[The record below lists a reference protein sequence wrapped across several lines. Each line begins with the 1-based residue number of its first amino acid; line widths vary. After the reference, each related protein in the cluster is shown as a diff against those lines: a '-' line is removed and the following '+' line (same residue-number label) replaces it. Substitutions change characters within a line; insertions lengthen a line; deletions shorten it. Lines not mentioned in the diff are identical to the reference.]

1 MMIRKAI
8 LLILVVTLSGVFVG
22 CGIAAAP
29 PPSMGAVETT
39 GDFGP
44 MPVPEAPALEERAAV
59 VGAAQDVS
67 VWSTEGAVGDRMIV
81 RTGSLALVVEDT
93 EEALQAIERLAAE
106 LGGYI
111 SNLQSWR
118 MDDQLAATVTVRVP
132 AESFDQARER
142 IKDLAIEVENENVS
156 GQDVTEEYVDLK
168 ARLNNLEVAEGELLE
183 LLASAQ
189 ETHKDAESI
198 LAIYREITSVR
209 QQIEQ
214 IKGRMQY
221 LENASDLATMTISMT
236 PEEIEEPVVEPG
248 WEPLKQVR
256 EALRSLVNALKA
268 LIDVLIWVLLFF
280 LPLAALLSLPLV
292 LVWLVWYLRR
302 RRRRRSES
310 K

>member
-1 MMIRKAI
+1 MIRKAI
-8 LLILVVTLSGVFVG
+8 LLILVVTLSGASVG
-22 CGIAAAP
+22 CGMAASAP
-29 PPSMGAVETT
+29 PPVQLPAETAR
-39 GDFGP
+39 DLSAA
-44 MPVPEAPALEERAAV
+44 PVPQAPALEEQNAG
-59 VGAAQDVS
+59 VGATEGVS
-67 VWSTEGAVGDRMIV
+67 VWSSEGAVGDRMIV

-93 EEALQAIERLAAE
+93 ADSLQAIERLAEE

-118 MDDQLAATVTVRVP
+118 TDDQLAATVTVRVP

-142 IKDLAIEVENENVS
+142 IKELATEVENENVS
-156 GQDVTEEYVDLK
+156 GQDVTEEYVDLE
-168 ARLNNLEVAEGELLE
+168 ARLNNLEVAEKELLE
-183 LLASAQ
+183 LLSSAQ

-198 LAIYREITSVR
+198 LDIYREITNVR

-221 LENASDLATMTISMT
+221 LENTSALATVTVSLT
-236 PEEIEEPVVEPG
+236 PKEIEEPVVEPG
-248 WEPLKQVR
+248 WEPLKQAR

-268 LIDVLIWVLLFF
+268 LVDILIWVVLFF

-292 LVWLVWYLRR
+292 LLWLVWYLRR

>member
-1 MMIRKAI
+1 MIRKAV
-8 LLILVVTLSGVFVG
+8 LLMLVVTLSGASVG
-22 CGIAAAP
+22 CGMAASAP
-29 PPSMGAVETT
+29 PPVELPAETT
-39 GDFGP
+39 GDFGAV
-44 MPVPEAPALEERAAV
+44 PVPQAPALEERDAG
-59 VGAAQDVS
+59 VGVAQDVS
-67 VWSTEGAVGDRMIV
+67 VWSPEGAAGDRMIV
-81 RTGSLALVVEDT
+81 RTGSLSLVVEDT
-93 EEALQAIERLAAE
+93 EEALQAIERLAEE

-118 MDDQLAATVTVRVP
+118 TDDQLAATVTVRVP

-142 IKDLAIEVENENVS
+142 IKDLATEVENENIS
-156 GQDVTEEYVDLK
+156 GQDVTEEYVDLE

-198 LAIYREITSVR
+198 LAIYQEITNVR

-221 LENASDLATMTISMT
+221 LENASALATMTVSIT

-248 WEPLKQVR
+248 WEPLKQAR

-268 LIDVLIWVLLFF
+268 LVDILIWVVLFF

-292 LVWLVWYLRR
+292 LLWLVWYLRR